1 MKERWR
7 EGEMERRREGEIL
20 VSKFSLTPSLHR
32 VRSFST
38 SLSLR
43 PSVPP
48 SLRPSVPP
56 SLRPSVPPSLP
67 PPSVT
72 LSLPF
77 DSPLDNLQ
85 EERLLL
91 VDYLEESYVQTEIRS
106 FAGDTRPA
114 HPENA
119 RARADAWLGDH
130 PANPANLRRGTPGQ
144 PGIAL
149 SSAAAPG
156 AAGMD

>member
-38 SLSLR
+38 SLSL
-43 PSVPP
+43 
-48 SLRPSVPP
+48 L
-56 SLRPSVPPSLP
+56 PSVPPSLP

-85 EERLLL
+85 EERMLL

-149 SSAAAPG
+149 SGAIALG